1 MSNKYRYMIYG
12 CFPGLDIDTID
23 KTVCMSLKYE
33 ERLPMVLHFREEI
46 KKHLKDKG
54 YSKKQVENLMDM
66 YTSIYAVGFMTGAAV
81 RGIVD
86 DADKNGLFNF

>member
-1 MSNKYRYMIYG
+1 
-12 CFPGLDIDTID
+12 
-23 KTVCMSLKYE
+23 
-33 ERLPMVLHFREEI
+33 
-46 KKHLKDKG
+46 
-54 YSKKQVENLMDM
+54 MDM